1 MARFDWTS
9 RKVWAVPA
17 VWSYLLLSFEGRI
30 PRLPF
35 WIAAAALNVVAYLA
49 DRVALSLGGNP
60 AAAVVGL
67 AFLYPSLALAIKRA
81 HDRGHSDLY
90 LLFLFLPA
98 FLVTVLQVLG
108 YLDSSGPVGPV
119 LSILGLWVLIALIV
133 LVIDLGLLRG
143 QEGPN
148 DHGPDPLA

>member
-49 DRVALSLGGNP
+49 DRVALTLGGNP

-67 AFLYPSLALAIKRA
+67 AFLIPRWRSPSNAPTTAAIPT
-81 HDRGHSDLY
+81 S
-90 LLFLFLPA
+90 
-98 FLVTVLQVLG
+98 TC
-108 YLDSSGPVGPV
+108 SSCSFPP
-119 LSILGLWVLIALIV
+119 SS
-133 LVIDLGLLRG
+133 
-143 QEGPN
+143 
-148 DHGPDPLA
+148 

>member
-67 AFLYPSLALAIKRA
+67 G
-81 HDRGHSDLY
+81 RGRRGAPRRGDLGPGGGR
-90 LLFLFLPA
+90 LLFHGARSGGPEGKFARGRDARPA
-98 FLVTVLQVLG
+98 AEA
-108 YLDSSGPVGPV
+108 DS
-119 LSILGLWVLIALIV
+119 
-133 LVIDLGLLRG
+133 
-143 QEGPN
+143 
-148 DHGPDPLA
+148 DHGDEGRRAARPRSES